1 MKVRLYLDED
11 VDETLAL
18 ALGQRGFDALT
29 TQEAGNLHARD
40 DDQLAFATETGRA
53 FFTHNRGV
61 AAISLASNRRG
72 YGTDDLTRES
82 SCLTSF
88 RSVCSS
94 ADFRGCA
101 FTSPRKT

>member
-11 VDETLAL
+11 VDVTLAL

-53 FFTHNRGV
+53 FFTHNRG
-61 AAISLASNRRG
+61 
-72 YGTDDLTRES
+72 
-82 SCLTSF
+82 
-88 RSVCSS
+88 
-94 ADFRGCA
+94 DFARLHTAWIRNG
-101 FTSPRKT
+101 